1 MVLYEVGETS
11 ELLVSSLSLLLPE
24 ALALRNER
32 PLGPTPRKTAATC
45 TATITRE
52 NAQNPEPM

>member
-1 MVLYEVGETS
+1 MTVRILTKIRILTMRWSDIGTVIH
-11 ELLVSSLSLLLPE
+11 
-24 ALALRNER
+24 ALRNER